1 MLWTEKYRPNKLSD
15 IIGQEHFVMD
25 AKGWIEEKELDVLIN
40 RAGFLLMPSE
50 HEGMPLSLLD
60 GLATGLPAIV
70 SDACSS
76 FINEGGIVIKER
88 NVNAWKEGIRNQI
101 HNRKEWEKKVLK
113 APNDVE
119 GLDPDSDKS
128 RWQKVYDE
136 IIEIHSKID

>member
-1 MLWTEKYRPNKLSD
+1 MPLKIYKRIGIRRDKNLSD
-15 IIGQEHFVMD
+15 VND
-25 AKGWIEEKELDVLIN
+25 SKA
-40 RAGFLLMPSE
+40 
-50 HEGMPLSLLD
+50 SLNNILD

-101 HNRKEWEKKVLK
+101 HNRREWEKMVLK
-113 APNDVE
+113 APNDVK